1 MRRTL
6 RGIAVLATTIVLAA
20 CGGGGSTTAPGATTG
35 PVATTGAAPCTES
48 TAATVV
54 ATTVAGNTWSPVSAA
69 VGDVITWTNNDAVP
83 HAVALDDGSC
93 SMAGNIP
100 GGGTRSLVFSVAG
113 SFPFHCSVHPSMKG
127 TITIS

>member
-1 MRRTL
+1 MQPTL
-6 RGIAVLATTIVLAA
+6 RGVAVLATTMVLAA
-20 CGGGGSTTAPGATTG
+20 CGGGGTATAPGTTAG
-35 PVATTGAAPCTES
+35 PVATSGAAPCTES

-54 ATTVAGNTWSPVSAA
+54 AATVAGNTWSPVSAA

-93 SMAGNIP
+93 SMSGSIP

-113 SFPFHCSVHPSMKG
+113 SFPFHCSVHPSMTG
-127 TITIS
+127 TITIT